1 MSLFPSTLT
10 GRILDDGVTEPPVIE
25 LQGISAG
32 QLATV
37 LTAYTPLTESAQH
50 TADIGTNAAAIAA
63 LQGQVSA
70 LPAPPD
76 LTPYALAAD
85 LAAAEGLVAANASG
99 LTAVNTSLTLGL
111 ASKANQSALDA
122 LQVQVDGK
130 STPASVDLKLANHP
144 TTAAMNSSIASTNNA
159 TLATVVATYA
169 LKTVVDQLG
178 MDVAAR
184 QTAADVD
191 QRVATALLSYLT
203 QTAYQA
209 GQALQDARLDGHDAE
224 ILALQNAGFF
234 ATAGDLSN
242 LQVTLQSA
250 IDGILAE
257 IATLGGATN
266 LVNAPAWVGNV
277 TWDLLAGTNQIR
289 NLHATG
295 PLSIQLA
302 NDDWTLS
309 FGCDAYTTQQTDDA
323 IAAALTNYF
332 TRAEV
337 TVTVVAAID
346 ESKAYTDTQLAD
358 YSTTTQ
364 MTQAIT
370 DALVPFETAAQRDA
384 AIAAALAVYYTS
396 AQTDAALAAGLAP
409 YSTTVQMN
417 QAITDAL
424 VPYGTAAQRDATIAA
439 ALAVYYT
446 SAQTDAALA
455 AALASYYTSA
465 QTDAAIAAAVAL
477 SNGQSWTGGPTF
489 NLLRGSNVLRN
500 LSVAGALT
508 ASFQNLDDT
517 ILIESDSYAR
527 SETYTQL
534 ETGAAITAAIDAL
547 DLSQFQNEAEVQA
560 LIATALALYWDQ
572 TEVSTYVAGELANYA
587 TSSSVTSA
595 ISSALSSYDNSSQ
608 VDSKIVTALLDFYTQ
623 TEVDQQI
630 TNALGNVDLSN
641 YYTQAETQSYVASE
655 LLAFYP
661 RTELDSQ
668 LTATFTQ
675 YWTSGRT
682 QTEIDDAI
690 AGAGFLTQA
699 QADGRYFL
707 VSANGSFESLVR
719 TNVTPPQMK
728 ALLPRAP
735 LAANTILSDTTLELT
750 CDLQQGGIGRAVP
763 EQQQLRAARRQV
775 LRSEPCGGR
784 GQRPLSPRPGPVHAP
799 VHTQPA
805 LPAAPH
811 RGGDPGQRQRHRDR
825 GGLLEQGPKRRALPA
840 GGHLQLPRKHGHV
853 HRRPREH
860 PGDGR
865 RRHRRQGH
873 RPGEQRRR
881 RPHRRS
887 DGQQPHRH
895 HLRGDAPAAERSGRP
910 PNPERPGNGRKEDGA
925 LLASFA
931 DGGISMD
938 RDVTVAAASTLNATT
953 ADITQLTVG
962 STAATGAFSSNSS
975 VTANL
980 EVVSNLRLEAPLVR
994 CDPTAPWLSIE
1005 GGAQGVLVNDTL
1017 RVNGAIAPEASLPYL
1032 FLSGGTTGLEMNT
1045 KFAAVTGLGDPGGFC
1060 ELAVINQAP
1069 TGVARLFLATQ
1080 NSAGGSGELVALAN
1094 GGVQLNALNQ
1104 NIALNTTGGT
1114 ANLVVEPNTGG
1125 SSNGEVICFYGF
1137 QNLSDERLK
1146 TNVQPLSA
1154 TEAQELFDG
1163 VEARSYDRVDGAAKQ
1178 TGFVAQEVYK
1188 SGPCKLKNFEDRE
1201 LMTLDYQR
1209 MTAVLWQTCKSLQ
1222 RRIEKLEKKKRGRSG

>member
-10 GRILDDGVTEPPVIE
+10 GRVLDDGVTEPPVIE

-32 QLATV
+32 QLSLV
-37 LTAYTPLTESAQH
+37 LTQYTPLETTTQN

-85 LAAAEGLVAANASG
+85 LAAAEGLIAANASG

-144 TTAAMNSSIASTNNA
+144 TIAAMNSSIASTNNA
-159 TLATVVATYA
+159 TLATVATTYA
-169 LKTVVDQLG
+169 LKSVVDQLAI
-178 MDVAAR
+178 DVAAR

-209 GQALQDARLDGHDAE
+209 GQALQDARLDGHDAD
-224 ILALQNAGFF
+224 ILALQNAGPF

-309 FGCDAYTTQQTDDA
+309 FGCDAYSTQGTDDA
-323 IAAALTNYF
+323 ISTALLDYF
-332 TRAEV
+332 TRTEV
-337 TVTVVAAID
+337 TLTVVAAID

-358 YSTTTQ
+358 YSTTAQ
-364 MTQAIT
+364 MNQAIT
-370 DALVPFETAAQRDA
+370 DALVPFETAAQRDT
-384 AIAAALAVYYTS
+384 AIAAALAGFYDST
-396 AQTDAALAAGLAP
+396 QTDAA
-409 YSTTVQMN
+409 
-417 QAITDAL
+417 ITAAL
-424 VPYGTAAQRDATIAA
+424 VPYGTAVERDTAIAA
-439 ALAVYYT
+439 ALASVT
-446 SAQTDAALA
+446 
-455 AALASYYTSA
+455 
-465 QTDAAIAAAVAL
+465 L
-477 SNGQSWTGGPTF
+477 SNGQSWNGGPTF
-489 NLLRGSNVLRN
+489 NLLRASNVLRN

-508 ASFQNLDDT
+508 ATFQNLDDT

-547 DLSQFQNEAEVQA
+547 DLSQFQNEAEVLA
-560 LIATALALYWDQ
+560 LIATALAPYWDQ

-587 TSSSVTSA
+587 TSSSVSSA

-608 VDSKIVTALLDFYTQ
+608 VDSKIITALLDFYTRA
-623 TEVDQQI
+623 EVDQQI

-641 YYTQAETQSYVASE
+641 YYTQAQTQSYVASE

-661 RTELDSQ
+661 RTELDSL
-668 LTATFTQ
+668 LTATLTQ

-699 QADGRYFL
+699 LADQRYFA
-707 VSANGSFESLVR
+707 VSANASFESLVR
-719 TNVTPPQMK
+719 TNVTPPMIK

-735 LAANTILSDTTLELT
+735 LAANTILTETTLELT
-750 CDLQQGGIGRAVP
+750 CDAYSKA
-763 EQQQLRAARRQV
+763 EA
-775 LRSEPCGGR
+775 
-784 GQRPLSPRPGPVHAP
+784 
-799 VHTQPA
+799 
-805 LPAAPH
+805 
-811 RGGDPGQRQRHRDR
+811 
-825 GGLLEQGPKRRALPA
+825 
-840 GGHLQLPRKHGHV
+840 
-853 HRRPREH
+853 
-860 PGDGR
+860 DGR
-865 RRHRRQGH
+865 YLSNSNFAPLDARYFVRNPAVAEGNGLFHLVQ
-873 RPGEQRRR
+873 EQFTPRFV
-881 RPHRRS
+881 RS
-887 DGQQPHRH
+887 
-895 HLRGDAPAAERSGRP
+895 LLFRP
-910 PNPERPGNGRKEDGA
+910 PLTGGAILGNGSVIEIEADCWSKAQSDSRYPLVATFNSLGSTVTSIDGRVSTLETDVGAIDGRVTTLENSGGVAPTADLTVNSLTATTFVETPQLQSAAGDLQIQNALVTVRKEDGA

-931 DGGISMD
+931 DGGISLD

-1032 FLSGGTTGLEMNT
+1032 FLSAATTGLEMNT
-1045 KFAAVTGLGDPGGFC
+1045 KFATVTGLGDPGGFC

-1069 TGVARLFLATQ
+1069 TGVARLFLSTQ
-1080 NSAGGSGELVALAN
+1080 NNAPAGGRGELVALAN

-1104 NIALNTTGGT
+1104 FISLNTTSGI
-1114 ANLVVEPNTGG
+1114 ANLAVEPNTGG
-1125 SSNGEVICFYGF
+1125 SSNGEVIFGYGHL
-1137 QNLSDERLK
+1137 NASDRRLK
-1146 TNVQPLSA
+1146 TNIRRVPEQHVQR
-1154 TEAQELFDG
+1154 LFDE
-1163 VEARSYDRVDGAAKQ
+1163 VEPQYYDRIGGAKDQ
-1178 TGFVAQEVYK
+1178 LGFIAQDVQAAGKLGETLCK
-1188 SGPCKLKNFEDRE
+1188 SMSGEEQL
-1201 LMTLDYQR
+1201 LALDYQKLSV
-1209 MTAVLWQTCKSLQ
+1209 VLWGVVKSLQ
-1222 RRIEKLEKKKRGRSG
+1222 KRVEKLEKKKRGRSD

>member
-10 GRILDDGVTEPPVIE
+10 GRVLDDGVTEPPVIE

-32 QLATV
+32 QLSLV
-37 LTAYTPLTESAQH
+37 LTQYTPLETTTQN

-85 LAAAEGLVAANASG
+85 LAAAEGLIAANASG

-144 TTAAMNSSIASTNNA
+144 TIAAMNSSIASTNNA
-159 TLATVVATYA
+159 TLATVATTYA
-169 LKTVVDQLG
+169 LKSVVDQLAI
-178 MDVAAR
+178 DVAAR

-209 GQALQDARLDGHDAE
+209 GQALQDARLDGHDAD
-224 ILALQNAGFF
+224 ILALQTQNAGPF

-309 FGCDAYTTQQTDDA
+309 FGCDAYSTQGTDDA
-323 IAAALTNYF
+323 ISTALLDYF
-332 TRAEV
+332 TRTEV
-337 TVTVVAAID
+337 TLTVVAAID

-358 YSTTTQ
+358 YSTTAQ
-364 MTQAIT
+364 MNQAIT
-370 DALVPFETAAQRDA
+370 DALVPFETAAQRDT
-384 AIAAALAVYYTS
+384 AIAAALAGFYDST
-396 AQTDAALAAGLAP
+396 QTDAA
-409 YSTTVQMN
+409 
-417 QAITDAL
+417 ITAAL
-424 VPYGTAAQRDATIAA
+424 VPYGTAVERDTAIAA
-439 ALAVYYT
+439 ALASVT
-446 SAQTDAALA
+446 
-455 AALASYYTSA
+455 
-465 QTDAAIAAAVAL
+465 L
-477 SNGQSWTGGPTF
+477 SNGQSWNGGPTF
-489 NLLRGSNVLRN
+489 NLLRASNVLRN

-508 ASFQNLDDT
+508 ATFQNLDDT

-547 DLSQFQNEAEVQA
+547 DLSQFQNEAEVLA
-560 LIATALALYWDQ
+560 LIATALAPYWDQ

-587 TSSSVTSA
+587 TSSSVSSA

-608 VDSKIVTALLDFYTQ
+608 VDSKIITALLDFYTRA
-623 TEVDQQI
+623 EVDQQI

-641 YYTQAETQSYVASE
+641 YYTQAQTQSYVASE

-661 RTELDSQ
+661 RTELDSL
-668 LTATFTQ
+668 LTATLTQ

-699 QADGRYFL
+699 LADQRYFA
-707 VSANGSFESLVR
+707 VSANASFESLVR
-719 TNVTPPQMK
+719 TNVTPPMIK

-735 LAANTILSDTTLELT
+735 LAANTILTETTLELT
-750 CDLQQGGIGRAVP
+750 CDAYSKA
-763 EQQQLRAARRQV
+763 EA
-775 LRSEPCGGR
+775 
-784 GQRPLSPRPGPVHAP
+784 
-799 VHTQPA
+799 
-805 LPAAPH
+805 
-811 RGGDPGQRQRHRDR
+811 
-825 GGLLEQGPKRRALPA
+825 
-840 GGHLQLPRKHGHV
+840 
-853 HRRPREH
+853 
-860 PGDGR
+860 DGR
-865 RRHRRQGH
+865 YLSNSNFAPLDARYFVRNPAVAEGNGLFHLVQ
-873 RPGEQRRR
+873 EQFTPRFV
-881 RPHRRS
+881 RS
-887 DGQQPHRH
+887 
-895 HLRGDAPAAERSGRP
+895 LLFRP
-910 PNPERPGNGRKEDGA
+910 PLTGGAILGNGSVIEIEADCWSKAQSDSRYPLVATFNSLGSTVTSIDGRVSTLETDVGAIDGRVTTLENSGGVAPTADLTVNSLTATTFVETPQLQSAAGDLQIQNALVTVRKEDGA

-931 DGGISMD
+931 DGGISLD

-1045 KFAAVTGLGDPGGFC
+1045 KFATVTGLGDPGGFC

-1069 TGVARLFLATQ
+1069 TGVARLFLSTQ
-1080 NSAGGSGELVALAN
+1080 NNAPAGGRGELVALAN

-1104 NIALNTTGGT
+1104 FISLNTTSGI
-1114 ANLVVEPNTGG
+1114 ANLAVEPNTGG
-1125 SSNGEVICFYGF
+1125 SSNGEVIFGYGHL
-1137 QNLSDERLK
+1137 NASDRRLK
-1146 TNVQPLSA
+1146 TNIRRVPEQHVQR
-1154 TEAQELFDG
+1154 LFDE
-1163 VEARSYDRVDGAAKQ
+1163 VEPQYYDRIGGAKDQ
-1178 TGFVAQEVYK
+1178 LGFIAQDVQAAGKLGETLCK
-1188 SGPCKLKNFEDRE
+1188 SMSGEEQL
-1201 LMTLDYQR
+1201 LALDYQKLSV
-1209 MTAVLWQTCKSLQ
+1209 VLWGVVKSLQ
-1222 RRIEKLEKKKRGRSG
+1222 KRVEKLEKKKRGRSD